1 MSEYQNER
9 DYLSDLKD
17 RAVLPSGFRVAAV
30 PISFFPTERAVS
42 DPLKMNLSLIALDK
56 PTGSFAAVFTRNAF
70 PGAPVKIGRRRLSEA
85 KAVSGVLIN
94 NKISNVCAEG
104 GEEDAE
110 EILSVLGKSLGVPRE
125 SLFPA
130 STGIIGWRLP
140 KKEMK
145 EAIPELT
152 AALDSGTLPE
162 LARAIMT
169 TDAFPKIRSAAV
181 GSGVVTAV
189 AKGAG
194 MIEPNMATMLC
205 FIMTDITV
213 SRDDF
218 RRALNA
224 AVDAGFNS
232 ISVDGDQS
240 TSDTVLAFS
249 SCQKDGV
256 PYESF
261 ANALKSVCVQLA
273 EDIVRNGEGVHHVI
287 KVKISGALDDAEA
300 KRAGKAIVNS
310 PLVKTAVFGNDP
322 NVGRLISALGDDFGN
337 HGALP
342 DPEKVTVSLGG
353 RTVFRSGSF
362 VLDEECERFLSQYLK
377 LRQINPGEKRYPEH
391 ENCVEIEISLG
402 DGDGRA
408 VVVGADLTYD
418 YVKENADYRS

>member
-17 RAVLPSGFRVAAV
+17 RAVLPSGFRVATV

-42 DPLKMNLSLIALDK
+42 EPLKMNLSLIALNE
-56 PTGSFAAVFTRNAF
+56 PTESFAAVFTRNAF
-70 PGAPVKIGRRRLSEA
+70 PGAPVKIGRRRLAES
-85 KAVSGVLIN
+85 KTVSGVLIN

-110 EILSVLGKSLGVPRE
+110 EILSVLGKSLGVPGE

-145 EAIPELT
+145 EAVPDLT
-152 AALDSGTLPE
+152 AALDSGTLPD

-181 GSGVVTAV
+181 GGGVVTAV

-205 FIMTDITV
+205 FVMTDITV
-213 SRDDF
+213 SREDL

-224 AVDAGFNS
+224 AADAAFNS

-249 SCQKDGV
+249 SCRKDGV

-261 ANALKSVCVQLA
+261 ANALKSVCVRLA
-273 EDIVRNGEGVHHVI
+273 EDIVRNGEGVRHVI
-287 KVKISGALDDAEA
+287 KVKVSGARKGGCQFAVGQNGGFRQRSQR
-300 KRAGKAIVNS
+300 RAA
-310 PLVKTAVFGNDP
+310 
-322 NVGRLISALGDDFGN
+322 DFGF
-337 HGALP
+337 
-342 DPEKVTVSLGG
+342 G
-353 RTVFRSGSF
+353 RRFRQPRRIAGSAKG
-362 VLDEECERFLSQYLK
+362 D
-377 LRQINPGEKRYPEH
+377 RQSRRA
-391 ENCVEIEISLG
+391 
-402 DGDGRA
+402 DGFP
-408 VVVGADLTYD
+408 
-418 YVKENADYRS
+418 